1 MRGPPQPT
9 HLLLLLALHCTQC
22 TLRVRGATQPVMRMD
37 KSATGGTFPY
47 NPFYDACEQD
57 DPLGMISGAITDA
70 QISTSSYIEEGG
82 WAISK
87 CAPTNARPFLANG
100 LAWCPK
106 YKSST
111 EWLQIDLGVRAT
123 VRLALN
129 VVIPADDIGSTLSA
143 ARVARTVAGVDSL
156 DLFY

>member
-1 MRGPPQPT
+1 
-9 HLLLLLALHCTQC
+9 
-22 TLRVRGATQPVMRMD
+22 MD
-37 KSATGGTFPY
+37 KSAAGTLAYDPS
-47 NPFYDACEQD
+47 YDACEQD

-70 QISTSSYIEEGG
+70 QISASSYIDDGG
-82 WAISK
+82 WAINN

-123 VRLALN
+123 VR
-129 VVIPADDIGSTLSA
+129 SA
-143 ARVARTVAGVDSL
+143 RKRSSPFHSVDMAT
-156 DLFY
+156 